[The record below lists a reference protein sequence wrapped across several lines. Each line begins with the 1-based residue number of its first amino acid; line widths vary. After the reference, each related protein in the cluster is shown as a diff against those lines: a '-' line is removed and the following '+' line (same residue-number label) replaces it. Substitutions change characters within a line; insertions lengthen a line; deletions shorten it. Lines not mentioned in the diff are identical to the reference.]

1 MENIVLVGGGG
12 HCLSCIDAIE
22 STNMYSIIGII
33 DKEENVGKKILNYE
47 IIGTDSMIESLVEK
61 ECSFLITIGQIK
73 SSSLRRKV
81 YEIIKNAGGKLAT
94 IIASTAYVSKYAV
107 IGKGS
112 IILHKAFVNAGVII
126 GENCIINTGSIV
138 EHNTKVAD
146 FTHISTNSTINGD
159 CKIGSDIFIGS
170 NVTVNQGISIYRNSI
185 IASGSLITKNVE
197 KSSFLKGIPAH
208 E

>member
-61 ECSFLITIGQIK
+61 EYSFLITIGQIK

-94 IIASTAYVSKYAV
+94 IIASTAY
-107 IGKGS
+107 
-112 IILHKAFVNAGVII
+112 F
-126 GENCIINTGSIV
+126 
-138 EHNTKVAD
+138 
-146 FTHISTNSTINGD
+146 
-159 CKIGSDIFIGS
+159 KICS
-170 NVTVNQGISIYRNSI
+170 N
-185 IASGSLITKNVE
+185 
-197 KSSFLKGIPAH
+197 
-208 E
+208 

>member
-61 ECSFLITIGQIK
+61 EYSFLITIGQIK

-94 IIASTAYVSKYAV
+94 IIASTAYISKYAV

-138 EHNTKVAD
+138 EHNTEVAD

-185 IASGSLITKNVE
+185 IASGSLITKNVD

>member
-61 ECSFLITIGQIK
+61 EYSFLITIGQIK

-94 IIASTAYVSKYAV
+94 IIASTAYISKYAV

-126 GENCIINTGSIV
+126 CENCIINTGSIV
-138 EHNTKVAD
+138 EHNTEVAD

-185 IASGSLITKNVE
+185 IASGSLITKNVD